1 MSEIRRLT
9 GNTTALILSRGVRL
23 LLSMALGVVL
33 ARYLGDL
40 HYGNWTVARSLA
52 ALLTILCSLGMS
64 QIAIRE
70 CSPRPGE
77 IGRYLGTVLS
87 LQAVLSAGSVLA
99 ALVLVYGLGYRA
111 EIAWLV
117 FIALGIY
124 LLSSFG
130 SNFIIQFRSRE
141 KMGYEALA
149 NTSKDLAL
157 MFLVFLA
164 VYLGWGVVRI
174 AGLYLLATAGFVI
187 FAWFLAVK
195 KFPGTRLRFD
205 RKLVKRLLLGGLPIG
220 LAVFF
225 NSFHDVTRIVLQKT
239 VGSSGAGQYSVATLP
254 YLALESTVIIA
265 IMGAIF
271 PLLSRLYR
279 DDRDR
284 LVKIT
289 RTLSRYFYLLSGLL
303 VVYCLFL
310 GDELIL
316 LLFGEQY
323 LDAIPVFKVLGLV
336 IILMPQNYLLFN
348 AMVASRK
355 EWLFAL
361 AVGAAAIINGAGA
374 FLFSALFSRLS
385 PTPVIGASGPGSGI
399 RLLGVTGGPVALFI
413 AQLLLLI
420 VLARIL
426 RREYRQGLLA
436 HNLWRPVLAAVV
448 TGGLVRWQGILGFP
462 PGVILATSAVV
473 YAVALYGLGTVTERD
488 RAVFRQLLT
497 TWPRFSRPSSVED
510 GEADR

>member
-1 MSEIRRLT
+1 MSEIKRLT
-9 GNTTALILSRGVRL
+9 GNTAALILSRAVRL
-23 LLSMALGVVL
+23 ALSMALGVVL
-33 ARYLGDL
+33 ARYLGEY

-52 ALLTILCSLGMS
+52 ALLAILCSLGMS

-87 LQAVLSAGSVLA
+87 LQGFFAVGSILA
-99 ALVLVYGLGYRA
+99 ALALVYGLGYRA

-124 LLSSFG
+124 LLSSVG
-130 SNFIIQFRSRE
+130 TNFVIQFRSRE

-149 NTSKDLAL
+149 NTGKDLTL

-174 AGLYLLATAGFVI
+174 AFLYLLATAGFVC

-195 KFPGTRLRFD
+195 KFPGTRIRFD
-205 RKLVKRLLLGGLPIG
+205 RSLVGPLVVGGLPIG
-220 LAVFF
+220 LAIFF
-225 NSFHDVTRIVLQKT
+225 NSFHEMTRIVLQRT

-254 YLALESTVIIA
+254 YMALESTVIIA
-265 IMGAIF
+265 MMGAIF

-289 RTLSRYFYLLSGLL
+289 RTLSRYFFVLSFLLAL
-303 VVYCLFL
+303 YCFFL

-316 LLFGEQY
+316 LLFGEGY
-323 LDAIPVFKVLGLV
+323 LDAIPVFKLLGLV
-336 IILMPQNYLLFN
+336 ILVMPQNYLLFN

-355 EWLFAL
+355 EWLYAVILGL
-361 AVGAAAIINGAGA
+361 A
-374 FLFSALFSRLS
+374 ALFNALGVYFFSRVFARLS
-385 PTPVIGASGPGSGI
+385 PAPVIGAYGPGTGI
-399 RLLGVTGGPVALFI
+399 RLLGVTGGPVALFA
-413 AQLLLLI
+413 AQLFLL
-420 VLARIL
+420 VTLASIL
-426 RREYRQGLLA
+426 RREYRQLVLSYD
-436 HNLWRPVLAAVV
+436 LWRPALAAAA
-448 TGGLVRWQGILGFP
+448 TGGLIRWQGLIGLP
-462 PGVILATSAVV
+462 PGVILLTSAVV
-473 YAVALYGLGTVTERD
+473 YGVLLYALGTVTERD
-488 RAVFRQLLT
+488 RSIFRQLLAAL
-497 TWPRFSRPSSVED
+497 PFPVQSPKNN
-510 GEADR
+510 

>member
-1 MSEIRRLT
+1 MSEIKRLT
-9 GNTTALILSRGVRL
+9 GNTAALILSRGVRL
-23 LLSMALGVVL
+23 LLSMAIGVVL

-40 HYGNWTVARSLA
+40 HYGNWSVARSLA

-70 CSPRPGE
+70 CSPRPRE
-77 IGRYLGTVLS
+77 IGRYLGTVLII
-87 LQAVLSAGSVLA
+87 QVFLSAGSVLA

-124 LLSSFG
+124 LLSSIG

-149 NTSKDLAL
+149 NSVKDLAL
-157 MFLVFLA
+157 MLLVFFA

-174 AGLYLLATAGFVI
+174 AFLYLLATAGFVV
-187 FAWFLAVK
+187 FAWYLAVK

-205 RKLVKRLLLGGLPIG
+205 RGLVGLLIVGGLPIG

-225 NSFHDVTRIVLQKT
+225 NSFHEVTRIVLQKT
-239 VGSSGAGQYSVATLP
+239 VGSPGAGQYSVATLP

-279 DDRDR
+279 SDRDR

-289 RTLSRYFYLLSGLL
+289 RTLSRYFYILSLLL
-303 VVYCLFL
+303 VLYCFFL

-323 LDAIPVFKVLGLV
+323 LDAIPVFKLLGLV
-336 IILMPQNYLLFN
+336 ILLMPQNYLLFN

-361 AVGAAAIINGAGA
+361 VVGAAALLNGAGA
-374 FLFSALFSRLS
+374 YIFSSLFSRFS
-385 PTPVIGASGPGSGI
+385 PVPVIGSYGPGSGI
-399 RLLGVTGGPVALFI
+399 RLIGVAGGPVALFA
-413 AQLLLLI
+413 AQLFLLAALS
-420 VLARIL
+420 AIL
-426 RREYRQGLLA
+426 RREYRRGLLA
-436 HNLWRPVLAAVV
+436 RNLWRPVLAAAV
-448 TGGLVRWQGILGFP
+448 TGGLVRWQGILDFP
-462 PGVILATSAVV
+462 PGVVLATSAVV
-473 YAVALYGLGTVTERD
+473 YGVLLYGLGTITEGD
-488 RAVFRQLLT
+488 RIIFRQLLST
-497 TWPRFSRPSSVED
+497 LPFPARRPE
-510 GEADR
+510 GG

>member
-9 GNTTALILSRGVRL
+9 GNTAALMISRGIRL

-40 HYGNWTVARSLA
+40 HYGNWSVARSLA
-52 ALLTILCSLGMS
+52 ALLSILCSLGMS

-77 IGRYLGTVLS
+77 IGRYLGTVFT
-87 LQAVLSAGSVLA
+87 LQVFFSAVSVLA

-124 LLSSFG
+124 LLSSLG
-130 SNFIIQFRSRE
+130 SIFTIQFRSRE

-149 NTSKDLAL
+149 NTCKDLAL

-174 AGLYLLATAGFVI
+174 AFLYLLATAGFVV
-187 FAWFLAVK
+187 FAWYLAVK
-195 KFPGTRLRFD
+195 KFPGTRLRYD
-205 RKLVKRLLLGGLPIG
+205 RPLVGRLLLGGLPIG

-225 NSFHDVTRIVLQKT
+225 NSFHEVTRIILQKT

-271 PLLSRLYR
+271 PLLSRLFR

-289 RTLSRYFYLLSGLL
+289 RTLSRYFYILSLLLA
-303 VVYCLFL
+303 VYCFFL

-316 LLFGEQY
+316 LLFGEEY
-323 LDAIPVFKVLGLV
+323 LNAIPVFKVLGLV

-361 AVGAAAIINGAGA
+361 VVASAAVLNGVGVY
-374 FLFSALFSRLS
+374 FFSSLFSRF
-385 PTPVIGASGPGSGI
+385 TPPPIIGAYGPGTGI
-399 RLLGVTGGPVALFI
+399 RLLGVTGGPVALFV
-413 AQLLLLI
+413 AQLFLLA
-420 VLARIL
+420 VLAAIL
-426 RREYRQGLLA
+426 RREYRRGLLA
-436 HNLWRPVLAAVV
+436 HNLWRPALAAAV
-448 TGGLVRWQGILGFP
+448 TGGLIRWQGILEFP
-462 PGVILATSAVV
+462 PGVVLATGTVV
-473 YAVALYGLGTVTERD
+473 YAVALYGLGTVTGED
-488 RAVFRQLLT
+488 RAVFRQLLAA
-497 TWPRFSRPSSVED
+497 WPLSGRRSGR
-510 GEADR
+510 